1 MSDLLLKEI
10 IRQNEDLYAVLE
22 LNTNR
27 NIDININ
34 DIKKQYKVLALKYHP
49 DKNIINREDKDGFD
63 NKSNDLFHKISIAY
77 EILSNEKLR
86 IKYDQWYQNNRINR
100 LNTSSIRT
108 EMIRKLNKNEKI
120 DNFKVNKKNYNL
132 HDLQKRGQRLR
143 KLKQLRLPYHNWDG
157 RIVSNTTT
165 DKNNKSYD
173 NNKWSDSSTITVELK
188 NLQND
193 NNNNNNSNFF
203 NVINENDLL
212 LDLYSLLQ
220 LNETDVIDHY
230 FYDDDSSG
238 SSSTDNY
245 GNMICL
251 YLVLSSPKIS
261 SKIWDKWRNGQVPKI
276 INSQIIVNDI
286 SPRLKEE
293 FYNKKNSGFLNDDI
307 ELNPDI
313 ENLLCEP
320 EILTETVII
329 D

>member
-193 NNNNNNSNFF
+193 NNNNNSNFF

>member
-49 DKNIINREDKDGFD
+49 DKNIINREDKDGFN

-193 NNNNNNSNFF
+193 NNNNNSNFF

>member
-193 NNNNNNSNFF
+193 NNNNSNFF